1 MTISLP
7 TAEKVRA
14 LPYVELLARLGESNR
29 PPGGIDTVR
38 RLIVNC
44 HLRPGMHVLHAG
56 CNAGFLSRELAR
68 LAGCRV
74 LGIDI
79 SKAMVAAAN
88 ARAAR
93 EQLAHLVQ
101 HENHDMRSMH
111 LDGRRFD
118 VVLSGGALA
127 FVEGHRQAVERWIQ
141 VAKPCGLLAD
151 AELYYR
157 DLPPQHILDA
167 VSAAIGVAV
176 PRYDRGYWE
185 AVFAHEQLEPY
196 YQYENAVRVGS
207 DDEIK
212 RYCQRMITF
221 AASEWDAG
229 AQEALYERLVELFT
243 LFNENL
249 KYMNY
254 TVFAYRRVAEN
265 AEPAL
270 YV

>member
-7 TAEKVRA
+7 TPEKVRE

-44 HLRPGMHVLHAG
+44 HLRPGMRVLHAG

-68 LAGCRV
+68 LAGCNV

-79 SKAMVAAAN
+79 SRAMVAAAN
-88 ARAAR
+88 ERAAQ
-93 EQLAHLVQ
+93 EHLSHLVQ
-101 HENHDMRSMH
+101 HENHDMRTMH
-111 LDGRRFD
+111 LDGRSFD

-127 FVEGHRQAVERWIQ
+127 FVEGQRQAVEQWIQ
-141 VAKPCGLLAD
+141 VARPGGLLAD

-157 DLPPQHILDA
+157 DLPPHHILDA
-167 VSAAIGVAV
+167 VSTAIGVPV
-176 PRYDRGYWE
+176 PRYDRGYW
-185 AVFAHEQLEPY
+185 ASLFTHELLEPY
-196 YQYENAVRVGS
+196 YQYEQSVRVYT
-207 DDEIK
+207 DDEVK
-212 RYCQRMITF
+212 RYCQRMVTF
-221 AASEWDAG
+221 AAEPWSPAS
-229 AQEALYERLVELFT
+229 QSALYDRLVDLFS

-249 KYMNY
+249 TYMNY
-254 TVFAYRRVAEN
+254 TVFVYRRVTEN

-270 YV
+270 FM